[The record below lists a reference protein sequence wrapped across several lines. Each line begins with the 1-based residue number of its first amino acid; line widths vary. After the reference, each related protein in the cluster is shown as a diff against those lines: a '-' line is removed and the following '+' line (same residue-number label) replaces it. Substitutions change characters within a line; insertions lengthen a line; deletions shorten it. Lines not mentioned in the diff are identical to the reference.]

1 MDEIEMEKEL
11 NKLGKSKD
19 WAEEFKKS
27 LFVPAYEEEYRKK
40 WNFPNG
46 YGISVIR
53 GFGSYG
59 QREGLFEIALLKN
72 GSLTYDKGDF
82 KDVIGYLTPEKVVYY
97 AKKIHRKRG
106 RI

>member
-1 MDEIEMEKEL
+1 MEEEL
-11 NKLGKSKD
+11 NKLGKCKD
-19 WAEEFKKS
+19 WTAEFKKS
-27 LFVPAYEEEYRKK
+27 FWLSSYAVEYRKK

-72 GSLTYDKGDF
+72 GSLAYDKGDF
-82 KDVIGYLTPEKVVYY
+82 EDVIGHLTPEKVVYY

-106 RI
+106 RK